1 MRALVFFQ
9 KRQAG
14 FTLTE
19 LLVALV
25 VSSLTTTALL
35 RFFSLQ
41 TTTLREQNARRA
53 AQVTARG
60 ALNFIVRELE
70 HVGRDPHRTLFTAA
84 NPALQQADDDILHYH
99 ADFNTDWASTP
110 DVTGDWE
117 DITFR
122 YNADAY
128 TIEVVRG
135 DTAYPLTDGGENQ
148 KSHVPADGLV
158 FTYFGFDNNGNE
170 VPVAPGGN
178 AAARA
183 SIRRINIFLRVRPG
197 PPGGSSEPEVTLSQ
211 DVILRNVS

>member
-1 MRALVFFQ
+1 MRPLVFSR

-14 FTLTE
+14 YTLTE

-41 TTTLREQNARRA
+41 TTALREQNARRA

-60 ALNFIVRELE
+60 ALNFIARELE

-84 NPALQQADDDILHYH
+84 NPALQVADADILHYR
-99 ADFNTDWASTP
+99 ANLSTDWADT
-110 DVTGDWE
+110 DDTDTWE
-117 DITFR
+117 DITFQ
-122 YNADAY
+122 YDAE
-128 TIEVVRG
+128 TGAVSITRG
-135 DTAYPLTDGGENQ
+135 DTTYPLTDGGENQ
-148 KSHVPADGLV
+148 KSYVPDGGLV
-158 FTYFGFDNNGNE
+158 FTYYDKNGN
-170 VPVAPGGN
+170 VVAPGGN

-183 SIRRINIFLRVRPG
+183 SIRRIDITLTVRG
-197 PPGGSSEPEVTLSQ
+197 VPPDGSPEPEVTLSQ